1 MAPGPNDIRYVCLSD
16 MHLGAEGSLL
26 TNMPRGSATADPLN
40 ASPVL
45 QGLVDCLRALIF
57 RNADQTS
64 KPTLILLGDILELAL
79 ANDNVAAMVFERF
92 VEKAMEPGREL
103 FGKIVYIP
111 GNHDHH
117 LWESARETQYV
128 QNYLPT
134 TRPQDLLKIPWH
146 TTNIFMD
153 DDPNPPVP
161 SFFLNGLLQRYDRFK
176 TFDIN
181 TVYPNYGL
189 RQGGRCVIFH
199 HGHFV
204 ESIYLLMTTLKNL
217 IFPEQKALTRRVW
230 DLEAENFAWIDFFWS
245 TLGRSG
251 EFGQDVEII
260 YDKMLDEAQFRK
272 LVENLATGLA
282 AKYGISGTGLSGW
295 LGSEITKAIVDGLV
309 HNLVYPERTQTDQL
323 LSGDAEQGLFDYVNG
338 ADGNGP
344 LRIQIDEEC
353 QNRHFYFPEE
363 VTFVF
368 GHTHKPFEELRDY
381 RAYPG
386 DGMPVYNTGGWVVET
401 VDPEPLH
408 GGAVVLLNENLDVV
422 SLRMYNEANPVDVV
436 REILPAGGTYSD
448 FYNQLTGL
456 VQLNQPLWTKFS
468 QTVTGELGIREENL
482 KNKINSQK

>member
-16 MHLGAEGSLL
+16 MHLGAELSLL
-26 TNMPRGSATADPLN
+26 TGLKNDPATGKPQVDPQV

-45 QGLVDCLRALIF
+45 QELVYCLRELVS
-57 RNADQTS
+57 RNEDQTS

-79 ANDNVAAMVFERF
+79 ANDNMAAMVFERF
-92 VEKAMEPGREL
+92 IEKAMEPGYEL
-103 FGKIVYIP
+103 FGKMIYIP

-128 QNYLPT
+128 RNYLPT

-161 SFFLNGLLQRYDRFK
+161 SFFLNGLLQRYDRLKNFN
-176 TFDIN
+176 IN

-189 RQGGRCVIFH
+189 RQSGRCVIFH

-251 EFGQDVEII
+251 DFGKGVEII
-260 YDKMLDEAQFRK
+260 YDKMQSEEQFRK
-272 LVENLATGLA
+272 LVENLATGMA
-282 AKYGISGTGLSGW
+282 EKYGISGTGLSGW

-309 HNLVYPERTQTDQL
+309 HNLVYPERTQTDQY
-323 LSGDAEQGLFDYVNG
+323 LSQDARQGLLEYVNG
-338 ADGNGP
+338 A
-344 LRIQIDEEC
+344 LHLQIDEEC
-353 QNRHFYFPEE
+353 TDRHLYFPQE

-368 GHTHKPFEELRDY
+368 GHTHKPFEEIWEF

-401 VDPEPLH
+401 VDVTPLH
-408 GGAVVLLNENLDVV
+408 GGAVVLLNENLNVV

-436 REILPAGGTYSD
+436 NESLPAGRNHSD
-448 FYNQLTGL
+448 FFNYLKGL
-456 VQLNQPLWTKFS
+456 VQPDQPPWSKFS
-468 QTVTGELGIREENL
+468 QTVVEELRLREEIL
-482 KNKINSQK
+482 QDKINS